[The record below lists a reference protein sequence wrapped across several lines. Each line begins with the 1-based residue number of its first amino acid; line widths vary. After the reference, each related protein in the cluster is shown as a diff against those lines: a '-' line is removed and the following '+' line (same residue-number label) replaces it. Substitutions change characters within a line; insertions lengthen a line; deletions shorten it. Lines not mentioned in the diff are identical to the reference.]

1 MIRRRILSVCL
12 FVIICLYFSSPST
25 AITPQDITEEPLK
38 IGGDNNYPPY
48 EFVDDNG
55 NFRGFNVDI
64 IRAIAIELGLEIEL
78 IPNSWEDTMELLKDG
93 EIDAVQGMTVTTER
107 ARIYDFT
114 QEIVINSQNI
124 FVLKNSSLI
133 HDINDLSGKRISIQ
147 AEDVSK
153 EITGRIS
160 NATVIQKTNQLE
172 ALQSL
177 LSGDVD
183 AYVGNRLTGIYYVQA
198 FDLTESVKIVGEPL
212 YSTKYAIA
220 VKKGDNELLA
230 LLNSGL
236 ESIKNNGTYDKIYK
250 KWFGE
255 TILDINQK
263 WIDILSMLSVALLI
277 SVIFIYIV
285 NYWNKRLKEEVEVRT
300 REIIELNNIAMYS
313 DKMQALGKLSS
324 GIAHELR
331 NPLTSINA
339 FIDLIPLKIDD
350 ENFRKELMKI
360 VPNEIK
366 RLNDLVGSLLDYSKP
381 KNPKPENIIL
391 SEVLSDVL
399 TLLKQKF
406 KEKKIKVITRNTDIY
421 LYADKSQI
429 KQILINILLNSID
442 AIDKDGQIEIEGNI
456 INTKASIRIKDNG
469 SGVPQE
475 MLSKLFDPFYTSKK
489 TGYGI
494 GLSMTDRLIKENKG
508 EIKLDSEAGEGTIVT
523 IYMPTELPE
532 LPERKE
538 K

>member
-1 MIRRRILSVCL
+1 MIRRMILSICL

-124 FVLKNSSLI
+124 FVLKNSTLI

-508 EIKLDSEAGEGTIVT
+508 EIKLDSEAGKGTIVT
-523 IYMPTELPE
+523 IYMPNE

>member
-1 MIRRRILSVCL
+1 M
-12 FVIICLYFSSPST
+12 
-25 AITPQDITEEPLK
+25 
-38 IGGDNNYPPY
+38 
-48 EFVDDNG
+48 
-55 NFRGFNVDI
+55 
-64 IRAIAIELGLEIEL
+64 
-78 IPNSWEDTMELLKDG
+78 
-93 EIDAVQGMTVTTER
+93 
-107 ARIYDFT
+107 
-114 QEIVINSQNI
+114 
-124 FVLKNSSLI
+124 
-133 HDINDLSGKRISIQ
+133 
-147 AEDVSK
+147 
-153 EITGRIS
+153 
-160 NATVIQKTNQLE
+160 
-172 ALQSL
+172 
-177 LSGDVD
+177 
-183 AYVGNRLTGIYYVQA
+183 QA

-523 IYMPTELPE
+523 IYMPTG

>member
-1 MIRRRILSVCL
+1 
-12 FVIICLYFSSPST
+12 
-25 AITPQDITEEPLK
+25 
-38 IGGDNNYPPY
+38 
-48 EFVDDNG
+48 
-55 NFRGFNVDI
+55 
-64 IRAIAIELGLEIEL
+64 
-78 IPNSWEDTMELLKDG
+78 
-93 EIDAVQGMTVTTER
+93 
-107 ARIYDFT
+107 
-114 QEIVINSQNI
+114 
-124 FVLKNSSLI
+124 
-133 HDINDLSGKRISIQ
+133 
-147 AEDVSK
+147 
-153 EITGRIS
+153 
-160 NATVIQKTNQLE
+160 
-172 ALQSL
+172 
-177 LSGDVD
+177 
-183 AYVGNRLTGIYYVQA
+183 
-198 FDLTESVKIVGEPL
+198 
-212 YSTKYAIA
+212 
-220 VKKGDNELLA
+220 
-230 LLNSGL
+230 
-236 ESIKNNGTYDKIYK
+236 
-250 KWFGE
+250 
-255 TILDINQK
+255 
-263 WIDILSMLSVALLI
+263 MLSVALLI

-523 IYMPTELPE
+523 IYMPTG